1 MQSQKHLWKRKLF
14 AFYSLFTCFWG
25 TSTST
30 WEIITGRVTDKWIKK
45 YLNNLRCLIVK
56 LSLHC
61 LGGWSNCW
69 RSSGGGRDHC
79 CRLSR
84 CQLHVKPIK
93 LRLSDQACFV
103 LTFFPGETW
112 NLSKQLKAIF
122 GIDNRWPKFDNIN
135 RSRRSISIS
144 DRLHRSAVAPLFCR
158 SNQRSAAA
166 WSSTIYE

>member
-103 LTFFPGETW
+103 LTFFLGETW

-122 GIDNRWPKFDNIN
+122 GIDNGGLNLIILIDPGWFLDAKHLYN
-135 RSRRSISIS
+135 RP
-144 DRLHRSAVAPLFCR
+144 PLSLRC
-158 SNQRSAAA
+158 SVVQTSAAA
-166 WSSTIYE
+166 WSSTIYG